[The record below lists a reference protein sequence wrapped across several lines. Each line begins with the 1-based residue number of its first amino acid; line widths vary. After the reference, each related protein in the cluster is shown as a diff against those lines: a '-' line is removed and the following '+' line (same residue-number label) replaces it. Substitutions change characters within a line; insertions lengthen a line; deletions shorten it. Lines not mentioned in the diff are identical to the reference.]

1 MERVKIFAD
10 RLWNPKSWADT
21 AWLIV
26 LLTLVVLGLSYLMR
40 NQPVP
45 PRCIDEPDSPAC
57 RLAHP

>member
-10 RLWNPKSWADT
+10 RLWNPKTWTDT

-45 PRCIDEPDSPAC
+45 PCPAAVADNAAC
-57 RLAHP
+57 RLVHP